1 VIDGLVARLVTLENQ
16 IKEMIEDKAAKTKKI
31 DDLEKELRTA
41 SNNSSTSSNNLTSV
55 NDSWANILKGN
66 NKMNEV
72 QTNILNVVGNEQ
84 NQRRRKER
92 NVMTFGVPASK
103 AATIELHISPYGDA
117 ILKKLKLSV
126 IACTNYFQLICLL
139 KDL

>member
-1 VIDGLVARLVTLENQ
+1 MAIGWKDGVNSVIDGLVARLVTLENQ
-16 IKEMIEDKAAKTKKI
+16 IKELIEDKAAKTKKI

-84 NQRRRKER
+84 NQKRRK
-92 NVMTFGVPASK
+92 
-103 AATIELHISPYGDA
+103 
-117 ILKKLKLSV
+117 
-126 IACTNYFQLICLL
+126 
-139 KDL
+139 

>member
-92 NVMTFGVPASK
+92 TFGVPASN